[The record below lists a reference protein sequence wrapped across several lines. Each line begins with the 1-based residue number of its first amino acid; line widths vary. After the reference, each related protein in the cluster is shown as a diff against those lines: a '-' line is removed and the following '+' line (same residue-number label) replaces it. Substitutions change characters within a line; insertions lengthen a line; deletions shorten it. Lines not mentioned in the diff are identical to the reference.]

1 MFDTIAV
8 LGQDSLQPS
17 SPLDEL
23 TFVAGSNITIT
34 TDAETNTIT
43 FASTGS

>member
-8 LGQDSLQPS
+8 SGQDSLQPT

-23 TFVAGSNITIT
+23 TIVAGSNMTIT
-34 TDAETNTIT
+34 TDAETNEIT
-43 FASTGS
+43 FAST